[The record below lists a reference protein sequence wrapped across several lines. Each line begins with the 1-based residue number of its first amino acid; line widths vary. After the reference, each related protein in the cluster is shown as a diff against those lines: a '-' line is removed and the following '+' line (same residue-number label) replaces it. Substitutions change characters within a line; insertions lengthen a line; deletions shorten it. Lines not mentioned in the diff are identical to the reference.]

1 MATKQNKKQKA
12 FVTIR
17 LPEEM
22 RRVNQRAHVFA
33 DRKKKASKDAC
44 RGRRWE

>member
-1 MATKQNKKQKA
+1 MSKNKKDKGY
-12 FVTIR
+12 VTIR

-22 RRVNQRAHVFA
+22 RRHNQRAHTFV

-44 RGRRWE
+44 RGKAWA